1 MQKNGT
7 YSATYFIGE
16 VQEQTRTATMVYVE
30 KLFSKNYGF
39 GKLLKEKKQKLQHK
53 CGILPQV
60 NSRVINI
67 NQNIYHCQNFWCLVS
82 QF

>member
-1 MQKNGT
+1 
-7 YSATYFIGE
+7 
-16 VQEQTRTATMVYVE
+16 MVYVE

-67 NQNIYHCQNFWCLVS
+67 NQNIYHCQNF
-82 QF
+82 

>member
-39 GKLLKEKKQKLQHK
+39 GKLLKEKKTK
-53 CGILPQV
+53 IAT
-60 NSRVINI
+60 
-67 NQNIYHCQNFWCLVS
+67 
-82 QF
+82 